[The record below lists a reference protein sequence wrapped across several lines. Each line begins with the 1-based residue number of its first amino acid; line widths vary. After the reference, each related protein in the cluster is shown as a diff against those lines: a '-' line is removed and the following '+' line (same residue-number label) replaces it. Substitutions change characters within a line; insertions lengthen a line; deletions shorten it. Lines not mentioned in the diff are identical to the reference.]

1 MHNIIIEVPVQPLY
15 PSLNSSSDL
24 KAWKTEV
31 SHKQKSLNHEHPWQF
46 SGEMKIMIDG
56 KKILRFGIRDGQV
69 RRWVEEKLQRSRM
82 LAGENIGVSENR
94 KSMRR
99 LKKTH
104 LFRNNGEKKKMSVGR
119 MQSAIKE

>member
-1 MHNIIIEVPVQPLY
+1 
-15 PSLNSSSDL
+15 
-24 KAWKTEV
+24 
-31 SHKQKSLNHEHPWQF
+31 
-46 SGEMKIMIDG
+46 
-56 KKILRFGIRDGQV
+56 
-69 RRWVEEKLQRSRM
+69 M
-82 LAGENIGVSENR
+82 LAGENIGVSENH